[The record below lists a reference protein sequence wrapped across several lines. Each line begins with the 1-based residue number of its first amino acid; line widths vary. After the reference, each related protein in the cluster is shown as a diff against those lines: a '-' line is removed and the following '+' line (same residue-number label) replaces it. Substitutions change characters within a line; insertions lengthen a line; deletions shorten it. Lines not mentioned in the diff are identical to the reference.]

1 MTNCVCV
8 IDGDPAVR
16 DSLATLM
23 RISGHDVSTY
33 STGSAFLHE
42 LKADELACVICEAEL
57 PDTTGLAV
65 YKALNE
71 KHIAVPFA
79 LLVSHTDPV
88 TLAAASKAGIQHVFY
103 KPLVHRRLIA
113 FVSGRGR

>member
-1 MTNCVCV
+1 V

-23 RISGHDVSTY
+23 RISGHEVSTF

-42 LKADELACVICEAEL
+42 FEPDELECVICEAEL

-65 YKALNE
+65 YKALRE
-71 KHIAVPFA
+71 KHVAVPFA